1 MSINSSAVA
10 YNFGQ
15 LGSVVSNVAKPVV
28 PPKGMVIT
36 AIQFLSDST
45 PTALVSEKRVSSGAG
60 FPNITGSTDA
70 VGAADGFM
78 NHNGVTTAA
87 ATGSN
92 SGAIVTISAANSK
105 IKVGQYVLIVNDND
119 AENTGLTVDSETP
132 IPIYSGDNEQ
142 GVFVTA
148 YVAGATTVTLSADT
162 TPTSSQTLVFLDE
175 VHGAGGTRA
184 DGVIYPKGLTI
195 VGRWTTITPS
205 ADADGGVICYFGY

>member
-1 MSINSSAVA
+1 MSINSSAVS

-36 AIQFLSDST
+36 AIQFLSDNT

-92 SGAIVTISAANSK
+92 SGAVVTISAANNK
-105 IKVGQYVLIVNDND
+105 IKVGQYVLIVND
-119 AENTGLTVDSETP
+119 S
-132 IPIYSGDNEQ
+132 
-142 GVFVTA
+142 
-148 YVAGATTVTLSADT
+148 
-162 TPTSSQTLVFLDE
+162 DE
-175 VHGAGGTRA
+175 VIARCWNGG
-184 DGVIYPKGLTI
+184 PKGGKRKATLHYWNKVKKHI
-195 VGRWTTITPS
+195 K
-205 ADADGGVICYFGY
+205 

>member
-1 MSINSSAVA
+1 MSINSSAVS

-70 VGAADGFM
+70 VGAGDGFM

-162 TPTSSQTLVFLDE
+162 TPTASQTLVFLDE

>member
-1 MSINSSAVA
+1 MSINSSAVS

-36 AIQFLSDST
+36 AIQFLSDNT
-45 PTALVSEKRVSSGAG
+45 PTAVVSEKRVSSGAG

-92 SGAIVTISAANSK
+92 SGAVVTISAANNK
-105 IKVGQYVLIVNDND
+105 IKVGQYVLIVNDSD
-119 AENTGLTVDSETP
+119 AENTGLTIDAETP
-132 IPIYSGDNEQ
+132 IPIYSGDNKQ
-142 GVFVTA
+142 GVQVTA
-148 YVAGATTVTLSADT
+148 YTAGATTVTLSADT
-162 TPTSSQTLVFLDE
+162 TPTSSQTLVCLDE
-175 VHGAGGTRA
+175 IHGAGGTRA

>member
-1 MSINSSAVA
+1 MGINSSSVS

-15 LGSVVSNVAKPVV
+15 LGSAVCNVAKPVV

-36 AIQFLSDST
+36 AIQFLADNT
-45 PTALVSEKRVSSGAG
+45 PTALVSEKRVVSGPG

-70 VGAADGFM
+70 IGAADGFM

-92 SGAIVTISAANSK
+92 SGAVVTISAANSK

-119 AENTGLTVDSETP
+119 AENAGITIDAETP
-132 IPIYSGDNEQ
+132 IPIYSGDNKQ
-142 GVFVTA
+142 GVTVTA
-148 YVAGATTVTLSADT
+148 YTAGATTVTLSADT

-175 VHGAGGTRA
+175 VHGAGGT
-184 DGVIYPKGLTI
+184 
-195 VGRWTTITPS
+195 
-205 ADADGGVICYFGY
+205 

>member
-36 AIQFLSDST
+36 AIQFLSDNT

-92 SGAIVTISAANSK
+92 SGAVVTISAANSK
-105 IKVGQYVLIVNDND
+105 IKVGQYVLLIAQGD
-119 AENTGLTVDSETP
+119 AENTGLTIDAETP
-132 IPIYSGDNEQ
+132 IPIYEGDNKQ
-142 GVFVTA
+142 RVTV
-148 YVAGATTVTLSADT
+148 VA
-162 TPTSSQTLVFLDE
+162 PE
-175 VHGAGGTRA
+175 V
-184 DGVIYPKGLTI
+184 
-195 VGRWTTITPS
+195 
-205 ADADGGVICYFGY
+205 

>member
-1 MSINSSAVA
+1 MGINSSSVS

-15 LGSVVSNVAKPVV
+15 LGSAVCNVAKPVV

-36 AIQFLSDST
+36 AIQFLADNT
-45 PTALVSEKRVSSGAG
+45 PTALVSEKRVVSGPG

-70 VGAADGFM
+70 VGSADGFM

-92 SGAIVTISAANSK
+92 SGAVVTISAANSK

-119 AENTGLTVDSETP
+119 AENAGITIDAETP
-132 IPIYSGDNEQ
+132 IPIYSVDNKQ
-142 GVFVTA
+142 GVTVTA
-148 YVAGATTVTLSADT
+148 YTAGATTVTLSADT

-175 VHGAGGTRA
+175 VHGAGGT
-184 DGVIYPKGLTI
+184 
-195 VGRWTTITPS
+195 
-205 ADADGGVICYFGY
+205 